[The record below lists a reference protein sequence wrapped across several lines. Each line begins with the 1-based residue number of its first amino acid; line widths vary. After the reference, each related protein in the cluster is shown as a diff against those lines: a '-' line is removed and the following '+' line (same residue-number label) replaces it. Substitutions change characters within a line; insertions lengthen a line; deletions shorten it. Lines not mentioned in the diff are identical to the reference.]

1 MDTPSPQD
9 AISAD
14 ATSADA
20 ISEGTIRADAM
31 NRVPTLE
38 INDGVARLSLHRP
51 PLNIL
56 TLAGIR
62 ELAGALDTVARQTRL
77 KALVLAARGKAF
89 CAGVDVADH
98 TPERTEPM
106 IREFCALFTQLRT
119 LPMPTIAVVQGAAL
133 GGGTELAVACDMVLA
148 AASARFGQPEI
159 KLGIFPPI
167 AAALFPQLIGYQQA
181 ARLLFSGETIT
192 AGEAAQLGLV
202 TTVVADD
209 ELEAA
214 LERFL
219 AQLRGMSAAALRMTK
234 RALLY
239 GADLGATRA
248 LPRIEDL
255 YLHSLMLTADAR
267 EGVQSFIEKRQPIW
281 RDA

>member
-1 MDTPSPQD
+1 MDTQPPVD
-9 AISAD
+9 AKDGA
-14 ATSADA
+14 
-20 ISEGTIRADAM
+20 
-31 NRVPTLE
+31 PTLE
-38 INDGVARLSLHRP
+38 INEGVARLTLNRP

-56 TLAGIR
+56 TLDGIR
-62 ELAGALDTVARQTRL
+62 ELASSLETVARQPRL

-106 IREFCALFTQLRT
+106 IHEFCALFTQLRT
-119 LPMPTIAVVQGAAL
+119 LPVPTVAVVQGAAL

-159 KLGIFPPI
+159 KLGVFPPI

-181 ARLLFSGETIT
+181 ARLLFCGETST

-202 TTVVADD
+202 TTVVADG
-209 ELEAA
+209 ELETA
-214 LERFL
+214 LERLL
-219 AQLRGMSAAALRMTK
+219 AQLRGLSAAALHMTK
-234 RALLY
+234 RALLC
-239 GADLGATRA
+239 GADLGVTRA
-248 LPRIEDL
+248 LPQIEDL
-255 YLHSLMLTADAR
+255 YLHGLMVTADAH
-267 EGVQSFIEKRQPIW
+267 EGVRSFIEKRQPAW

>member
-1 MDTPSPQD
+1 MDTPSPQG
-9 AISAD
+9 AINSF
-14 ATSADA
+14 
-20 ISEGTIRADAM
+20 
-31 NRVPTLE
+31 VTLQ
-38 INDGVARLSLHRP
+38 INEGVARLTLNRP

-62 ELAGALDTVARQTRL
+62 ELAGVLDTVARQSRL

-98 TPERTEPM
+98 TPERTGPM
-106 IREFCALFTQLRT
+106 IREFCALFTQLRS
-119 LPMPTIAVVQGAAL
+119 LPVPAIAVVQGAAL

-159 KLGIFPPI
+159 KLGVFPPI

-181 ARLLFSGETIT
+181 ARLLFSGETIP

-209 ELEAA
+209 ELESA
-214 LERFL
+214 LERLL
-219 AQLRGMSAAALRMTK
+219 AQLRGLSAAALSITK

-239 GADLGATRA
+239 GADLGAARA
-248 LPRIEDL
+248 LPEIADL
-255 YLHSLMLTADAR
+255 YLRDLMATADAH
-267 EGVQSFIEKRQPIW
+267 EGVQSFLEKRQPAW

>member
-1 MDTPSPQD
+1 MSNFSGEAPESR
-9 AISAD
+9 ISL
-14 ATSADA
+14 
-20 ISEGTIRADAM
+20 
-31 NRVPTLE
+31 LE
-38 INDGVARLSLHRP
+38 INEGVARLTLNWP

-62 ELAGALDTVARQTRL
+62 ELAGALDAVTQQTRL

-98 TPERTEPM
+98 TAERTEPM

-119 LPMPTIAVVQGAAL
+119 LPVPTIALVQGAAL

-159 KLGIFPPI
+159 KLGVFPPI
-167 AAALFPQLIGYQQA
+167 AAALFPQLIGYQRA
-181 ARLLFSGETIT
+181 ARLLFCGETIT
-192 AGEAAQLGLV
+192 AGEAAQSGLV

-214 LERFL
+214 LERLL
-219 AQLRGMSAAALRMTK
+219 ARLRGMSAAALRMTK

-239 GADLGATRA
+239 GADLGAARA

-255 YLHSLMLTADAR
+255 YLQDLMATADAH
-267 EGVQSFIEKRQPIW
+267 EGVQSFLEKRQPIW

>member
-1 MDTPSPQD
+1 MDRRLPE
-9 AISAD
+9 D
-14 ATSADA
+14 ATDHFA
-20 ISEGTIRADAM
+20 
-31 NRVPTLE
+31 TLE
-38 INDGVARLSLHRP
+38 IDEGVARLTLHRP

-56 TLAGIR
+56 TLEGIR
-62 ELAGALDTVARQTRL
+62 ELSGALDAMAGQSRL
-77 KALVLAARGKAF
+77 KGLVLAARGRVF

-98 TPERTEPM
+98 TPERTGPM
-106 IREFCALFTQLRT
+106 IREFCALFTQLRN
-119 LPMPTIAVVQGAAL
+119 LQVPTIAVVQGAAL

-159 KLGIFPPI
+159 KLAVFPPI

-181 ARLLFSGETIT
+181 ARLLFSGATIT
-192 AGEAAQLGLV
+192 AAEAAQLGLV

-209 ELEAA
+209 ELDTA

-239 GADLGATRA
+239 GADLGVTGS
-248 LPRIEDL
+248 LPTIADL
-255 YLHSLMLTADAR
+255 YLHDLMATADAH
-267 EGVQSFIEKRQPIW
+267 EGVQSFLEKRQPAW
-281 RDA
+281 RDE